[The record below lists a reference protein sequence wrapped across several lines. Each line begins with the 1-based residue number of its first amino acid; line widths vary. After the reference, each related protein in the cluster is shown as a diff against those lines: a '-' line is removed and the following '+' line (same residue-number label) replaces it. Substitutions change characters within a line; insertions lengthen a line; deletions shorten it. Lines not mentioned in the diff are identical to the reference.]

1 MLAASGV
8 DSIWHSAVSSS
19 PTLPQTSKIDLIDT
33 YRSNAPAVLKF
44 VSGIAFS
51 APNVG
56 AYTQLWAGT
65 TASPDEI
72 NGKVSLAF

>member
-1 MLAASGV
+1 
-8 DSIWHSAVSSS
+8 
-19 PTLPQTSKIDLIDT
+19 LIDT